1 MHERVVKYAFHTTE
15 LNKFKARLTEKL
27 VKRYIEKMLIPAL
40 REQGWNQVIF
50 EPHSWFGDEEEQN
63 KNRPNHMQIFWNLE
77 SFFFVRN
84 GLYPTKV
91 FLKSF
96 KKLTK
101 VLENTP
107 DGFLFKLRNTNRTKL
122 LKDALEEFG
131 LQNRGL
137 SVGEYSYF
145 PSEHDG
151 NEQLQVV
158 EGEIEIV
165 EIKTGKAIIPSDQM
179 ISYRKVLGER
189 YVLRFFHVNII
200 SFEKNEFEIEE
211 KLVTTPEE
219 LEAVQLQERKRG
231 RDTKT

>member
-1 MHERVVKYAFHTTE
+1 MKYSLHWTE
-15 LNKFKARLTEKL
+15 LNNFKARLTERL
-27 VKRYIEKMLIPAL
+27 VKRYIEKILIPAL
-40 REQGWNQVIF
+40 RKQGWNQVIF
-50 EPHSWFGDEEEQN
+50 EPHTWFGDEVEQN
-63 KNRPNHMQIFWNLE
+63 KNRPKHLQIFWNFE
-77 SFFFVRN
+77 SFFFIRN

-107 DGFLFKLRNTNRTKL
+107 DGFLVKLRKTKQTKL

-137 SVGEYSYF
+137 SFGEYSYI

-158 EGEIEIV
+158 EGEIEVV
-165 EIKTGKAIIPSDQM
+165 EVKTGNAIIPSHQM
-179 ISYRKVLGER
+179 VSYRKVLEER

-219 LEAVQLQERKRG
+219 LEAVQLQERKR
-231 RDTKT
+231 KTETQNHNS

>member
-1 MHERVVKYAFHTTE
+1 
-15 LNKFKARLTEKL
+15 
-27 VKRYIEKMLIPAL
+27 
-40 REQGWNQVIF
+40 
-50 EPHSWFGDEEEQN
+50 
-63 KNRPNHMQIFWNLE
+63 
-77 SFFFVRN
+77 
-84 GLYPTKV
+84 
-91 FLKSF
+91 
-96 KKLTK
+96 
-101 VLENTP
+101 
-107 DGFLFKLRNTNRTKL
+107 L